1 MNKKEVSFKLSSDVQ
16 KDAWGP
22 AVPPAP
28 PPNTPMDGDAPL
40 QRISTS
46 ISDKL
51 KAKKR
56 RMSQNVNIII
66 RLQTAIAEDNVE
78 SMKELL
84 LGFGDI
90 NCQVRTGKNGKTLLN
105 IAIEK
110 PAVKCVR
117 QLLEQGADPNHYCNA
132 TDRVTPMHSVASV
145 NTNQTEDILELL
157 LSHGGNINNGAEKN
171 GCSVL
176 HAAVRNNNVAMVKYL
191 LDHNVATTTSLHLA
205 AELDHSKI
213 AEMLLEADIGSM
225 DREDGEIFTNVG
237 TPIGPRCFTR
247 SRTMEVDEV
256 RVEGDKRETPLHVA
270 SKVHSARLALR
281 GGTEESRMRLP
292 ANKGRAD
299 EFCKPVFCTLL
310 CLSHHLFFCQYL
322 FM

>member
-1 MNKKEVSFKLSSDVQ
+1 M
-16 KDAWGP
+16 
-22 AVPPAP
+22 
-28 PPNTPMDGDAPL
+28 
-40 QRISTS
+40 
-46 ISDKL
+46 
-51 KAKKR
+51 
-56 RMSQNVNIII
+56 NIII

-132 TDRVTPMHSVASV
+132 ADRVTPMHSVASV

-157 LSHGGNINNGAEKN
+157 VSHGGNINNGAEKN

-205 AELDHSKI
+205 AELDHYRI
-213 AEMLLEADIGSM
+213 AEMLLEVDIGSVN
-225 DREDGEIFTNVG
+225 REDQ
-237 TPIGPRCFTR
+237 
-247 SRTMEVDEV
+247 D
-256 RVEGDKRETPLHVA
+256 
-270 SKVHSARLALR
+270 
-281 GGTEESRMRLP
+281 
-292 ANKGRAD
+292 
-299 EFCKPVFCTLL
+299 
-310 CLSHHLFFCQYL
+310 
-322 FM
+322 